1 MSDDVTSRDQ
11 VFVKELVGYFK
22 AANAYELFDETGRK
36 IGEVKEDVPG
46 WFKKLLKFTNWK
58 TMLSFQVNFTDLEGK
73 QFLKIWR
80 KFSFM
85 RSNVFAE
92 DADGRQLGRFKQKL
106 LSFGGKFEILDPTGQ
121 PIGEVKGDWKGWD
134 FTVSD
139 AQKQEVGKITK
150 KWAGIGKELFTSAD
164 NYVIS
169 VNPNASVTPDF
180 RKLIFAS
187 GICIDM
193 VLKEQ
198 GR

>member
-92 DADGRQLGRFKQKL
+92 DADGRQLGCFKQKL
-106 LSFGGKFEILDPTGQ
+106 LSIGGKFEILDPTGQ